1 MVCRWAFAVYEKNNC
16 FNFSLCML
24 FNFNCVFKKEEFDL
38 NQEIRDSVEAYAIG
52 YTTLAYDATF
62 SSITCFIE
70 ETEKENRFAVS
81 GKITLRDKY
90 GDTYTGKYDAIAVFD
105 PSTKKIDVGSFELDT
120 PRKD

>member
-1 MVCRWAFAVYEKNNC
+1 MKKIIALILACVCCLTLIAC
-16 FNFSLCML
+16 S
-24 FNFNCVFKKEEFDL
+24 KKEEFDL